1 MKKSLNIILAE
12 DESIILMG
20 IKSNIESLGH
30 QVIAQ
35 AYDGVEAVKLAL
47 EKEVDL
53 IIIDI
58 NMPKMDGIEA
68 VEKINEEK
76 FVPAI
81 IVTGYNDEKLISRAS
96 RSGAFA
102 YLIKPVDVNDIKPA
116 INIAWARF
124 EEFQKVLSELDSSQ
138 KALEARKIIEKAKGI
153 VMDRKGI
160 KESKAMK
167 FLQKKSNDT
176 NKKMIVIA
184 KEIIEADKKFK

>member
-68 VEKINEEK
+68 VERINKEK

-81 IVTGYNDEKLISRAS
+81 IVTGYNDEKLINRAS
-96 RSGAFA
+96 RAGAFA

-124 EEFQKVLSELDSSQ
+124 EEFKKVLSELDNSQ

-160 KESKAMK
+160 KESRAMK
-167 FLQKKSNDT
+167 FLQKKSNET

-184 KEIIEADKKFK
+184 KEIIEADQKFK